1 MEEIRELKFRR
12 NFKEVSMS
20 VEEQIRDIV
29 ANITH
34 VDRELITLE
43 STFKD
48 IKADSLDIVQ
58 SLVAVEDA
66 FDIEIPDDEAQNF
79 QNFGDFVSYVESRV
93 AEKERA

>member
-1 MEEIRELKFRR
+1 
-12 NFKEVSMS
+12 MS

-29 ANITH
+29 ANIVH
-34 VDRELITLE
+34 VDKDLITRD

-66 FDIEIPDDEAQNF
+66 FDIEIPDEEAQNF
-79 QNFGDFVSYVESRV
+79 QNFGDFVSHVESHV
-93 AEKERA
+93 AEKEKA